1 MSESSNRSWEDMF
14 YDELAVCAET
24 GAIDLLRE
32 RYLRRKQAMAELWA
46 GTGHWDIVR
55 DKLDRVYREVRQDYK
70 IK

>member
-1 MSESSNRSWEDMF
+1 MSESSNCSWEDMF

>member
-24 GAIDLLRE
+24 GAFDLLRE

-46 GTGHWDIVR
+46 GTGHWDVVK
-55 DKLDRVYREVRQDYK
+55 DKLDRVYQEVRQDYK

>member
-24 GAIDLLRE
+24 GAFDLLRE

-46 GTGHWDIVR
+46 GTGHWDVVKG
-55 DKLDRVYREVRQDYK
+55 KLDRVYQEVRQDYK